1 MRDNIT
7 DSFIFDQTE
16 TYAMLRKIL
25 ENILEMRRPDL
36 EYILLN
42 TFESLIKT
50 DFFNCQE
57 ILNGKSLCDICLGTP
72 KMVQQALTYFL
83 EQDQE
88 AFIDKTLVAPLIR
101 GDNIRKEFFK
111 DI

>member
-7 DSFIFDQTE
+7 DSFVFDQSE

-50 DFFNCQE
+50 DFFNC
-57 ILNGKSLCDICLGTP
+57 
-72 KMVQQALTYFL
+72 
-83 EQDQE
+83 
-88 AFIDKTLVAPLIR
+88 
-101 GDNIRKEFFK
+101 
-111 DI
+111 